1 MSEDFS
7 VTGWAKDGAEGVAG
21 KVKDG
26 AEGVREKVKVPE
38 LQIFPD
44 AFHDH
49 MKSSRK
55 EFLMAFRSLFD
66 AAIERYDKPKA
77 TTKTRTTKIKAE

>member
-7 VTGWAKDGAEGVAG
+7 VTGWAKQGAEGMAG
-21 KVKDG
+21 KVKEG

-38 LQIFPD
+38 IKLLPD

-49 MKSSRK
+49 MKASRK

-66 AAIERYDKPKA
+66 AAIERYDQPKA
-77 TTKTRTTKIKAE
+77 ATKSRTTKIKAE

>member
-7 VTGWAKDGAEGVAG
+7 VTGWAKDGAEGMAG
-21 KVKDG
+21 KVKEG
-26 AEGVREKVKVPE
+26 ADGVREKVKVPE
-38 LQIFPD
+38 VKILPD

-49 MKSSRK
+49 MKASRK

-66 AAIERYDKPKA
+66 AAIDRFDQPKT
-77 TTKTRTTKIKAE
+77 TTKARTTKIKAE

>member
-7 VTGWAKDGAEGVAG
+7 VTGWAKEGADGMATKVKESAEGM
-21 KVKDG
+21 
-26 AEGVREKVKVPE
+26 REKVKVPE
-38 LQIFPD
+38 VKILPD

-49 MKSSRK
+49 MKASRK

-66 AAIERYDKPKA
+66 AAIDRFDQPKA
-77 TTKTRTTKIKAE
+77 TTKSRTTKIKAE